1 MQIILNGSE
10 FELKEEMTISALL
23 VSLEQKEQEVIVE
36 CNLAIIAKDKY
47 DTTKIQRNDIIE
59 ILRFVGGG

>member
-10 FELKEEMTISALL
+10 FELKEETTISALL
-23 VSLEQKEQEVIVE
+23 VSLEQKAEELIVE
-36 CNLAIIAKDKY
+36 CNLTIIAKDKY